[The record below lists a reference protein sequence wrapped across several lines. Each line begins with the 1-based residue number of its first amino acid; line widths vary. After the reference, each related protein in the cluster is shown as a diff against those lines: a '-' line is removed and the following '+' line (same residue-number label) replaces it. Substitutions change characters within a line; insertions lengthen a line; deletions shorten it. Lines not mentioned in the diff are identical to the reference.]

1 MLRRNADERSIGVWK
16 HTSVGRPTAET
27 RNSADQGRVWIQKC
41 NFTFVVTS
49 LVYDLEKNS
58 AFGWGLEV
66 YPKHLEGTLKYV
78 IPCSV
83 SAGSSALRQFFMKL
97 GHSIVCRMGADDFL
111 AFVDQD
117 LRKQQV
123 QKLPTQFVTTF
134 VGKVYI
140 PQLQCHY
147 WVFPGGTLD
156 EYGMPTKRDIVNLRA
171 FERSARLPSITGTT
185 GSDRGAEQLTA
196 LSDCIRVVYGQKFMH
211 VLHLLTSVL
220 KGIHHDTIMS
230 QEHFVPIANIFGPA
244 NTGKTLACAIAL
256 QILQS
261 PELMLSRCT
270 ASSMIDTANM
280 IRNMLIVWDDP
291 RDCTTAQLSAIVHE
305 AFNGLANCT
314 ISRGTRQYRSSL
326 IIGTQQR
333 CLGMPYNGVN
343 VATFSRLSHIS
354 MEGSDATLNATRQKE
369 KKTNGF
375 DPTKEPALQ
384 EVMKNLE
391 CIFSHLLRTSYY
403 DAKKV
408 RRIYE
413 SLREKYPLIISRSL
427 ATLAIDCHLV
437 QVLRECGFTASTAEI
452 KDYFFKQQTAFLH
465 QVCPRN
471 SPLQQ
476 FLKDLKCLHAKKCK
490 MPVDCF
496 KERVMVD
503 FKHTGPTEC
512 FAVQAKDFFPFLVD
526 TLPYPVN
533 YTKEQLQSELRMST
547 SDGLVSH
554 NVAFKNKDGGTVVKR
569 SMVFRRA
576 LL

>member
-1 MLRRNADERSIGVWK
+1 MLRRRADEKSIGVWK
-16 HTSVGRPTAET
+16 HTCVGRPTAET
-27 RNSADQGRVWIQKC
+27 RNSTNQGRVWIQKC
-41 NFTFVVTS
+41 NFTFLVTS
-49 LVYDLEKNS
+49 LVYDLEHNS
-58 AFGWGLEV
+58 AFGWGLEI
-66 YPKHLEGTLKYV
+66 YPKHLDGTLRYV

-83 SAGSSALRQFFMKL
+83 SASSAALRQFFMKL

-117 LRKQQV
+117 LRKQQME
-123 QKLPTQFVTTF
+123 KLPTEFVTNF

-140 PQLQCHY
+140 PQLASHF

-156 EYGMPTKRDIVNLRA
+156 EYGIPTKKDIVKLKAVGRG
-171 FERSARLPSITGTT
+171 ARLPSIASITGP
-185 GSDRGAEQLTA
+185 DRGVEQLAA
-196 LSDCIRVVYGQKFMH
+196 LSSCIRAVYGQKFMH
-211 VLHLLTSVL
+211 VLHVLTSVL
-220 KGIHHDTIMS
+220 KGIHHDTIMG

-270 ASSMIDTANM
+270 ASSMIDTADT

-291 RDCTTAQLSAIVHE
+291 RDCTAAQLSAIVHE
-305 AFNGLANCT
+305 AFNGLPNCT

-354 MEGSDATLNATRQKE
+354 MEGATSSHTRHTKE
-369 KKTNGF
+369 KATAGF
-375 DPTKEPALQ
+375 DPTKEAALQ
-384 EVMKNLE
+384 EVMKNLGS
-391 CIFSHLLRTSYY
+391 IFSHLLRTSCY
-403 DAKKV
+403 DGKKV
-408 RRIYE
+408 HRIYE
-413 SLREKYPLIISRSL
+413 SLREKNPLVINRSL
-427 ATLAIDCHLV
+427 AILAIDCHLA
-437 QVLRECGFTASTAEI
+437 QVLRDCGFTASTSEI
-452 KDYFFKQQTAFLH
+452 KEYFFRQQLLVLQ

-476 FLKDLKCLHAKKCK
+476 FLKDVKCLYARKCK
-490 MPVDCF
+490 MPLDCF

-512 FAVQAKDFFPFLVD
+512 FAVQAKEFFPFLID
-526 TLPYPVN
+526 NLPYAVN
-533 YTKEQLQSELRMST
+533 YTKEQLQSELRMS
-547 SDGLVSH
+547 SADGAVSH
-554 NVAFKNKDGGTVVKR
+554 NVAFKNDSGGTVVKR
-569 SMVFRRA
+569 SMVFRGA